1 MDEPEV
7 MKVQSDL
14 RRPERWRG
22 RARSPFAGWSV
33 FVGISVAIVF
43 GVVFWF
49 SVWLLLRPSESLGSA
64 VTYDLMEE
72 PEATDEEF
80 DGPVAEAADAW
91 SGDPVAAAA
100 DAWSGD
106 PVAAATDDFDVDD
119 EQARHAAVDPAEEE
133 LAEEKVTG
141 EIEVVAEGPRH
152 AVTSEGPL
160 YGPFLVYGP
169 DVPDAVAEGDDAGE
183 PGAAR
188 HDEIAARAEEI
199 AARAGDITTRAEE
212 LAAKTEEF
220 AQRIDGLTARIDE
233 LEAKLVAADAATTAR
248 PSLVPSPGSRSR
260 GSEPTVAR
268 TGQAQT
274 GGRGPLVTL
283 PQPGPGSRVAAG
295 PLVLETGARG
305 EAPITQMRLVLDGV
319 PLPISVERKDDKN
332 WRGRTSTRVTPGP
345 HTVAVSVVD
354 GQGRVGSYRWEFSA
368 LAQ

>member
-1 MDEPEV
+1 
-7 MKVQSDL
+7 VQSDL

-33 FVGISVAIVF
+33 FVGVSVAIVF

-49 SVWLLLRPSESLGSA
+49 SVWLLLRPSESLGTSA
-64 VTYDLMEE
+64 TYDLAEE
-72 PEATDEEF
+72 PEATDEGF
-80 DGPVAEAADAW
+80 DGPGAV
-91 SGDPVAAAA
+91 
-100 DAWSGD
+100 
-106 PVAAATDDFDVDD
+106 ATDDLEEDD
-119 EQARHAAVDPAEEE
+119 EPARRTAVDQADDGLTDEVLADESRSAE
-133 LAEEKVTG
+133 TG
-141 EIEVVAEGPRH
+141 
-152 AVTSEGPL
+152 AVTDGPVPGPVAEGPL

-169 DVPDAVAEGDDAGE
+169 DDPDAVAEDDGADE
-183 PGAAR
+183 PAAAR

-233 LEAKLVAADAATTAR
+233 LEAKLVAVDTSTAAR
-248 PSLVPSPGSRSR
+248 PALVPSPGPRPR
-260 GSEPTVAR
+260 ETEPAIAR
-268 TGQAQT
+268 TGQAPA
-274 GGRGPLVTL
+274 GGRGPRVTL
-283 PQPGPGSRVAAG
+283 PQPAPGSRVAAG

-305 EAPITQMRLVLDGV
+305 DAPIAQLRLVLDGV
-319 PLPISVERKDDKN
+319 ALPIAVERKDDKN
-332 WRGRTSTRVTPGP
+332 WRGRTSTRVAPGS

>member
-1 MDEPEV
+1 

-33 FVGISVAIVF
+33 FVGVSVAIVV

-49 SVWLLLRPSESLGSA
+49 SVWLLLRPSTSLGTA
-64 VTYDLMEE
+64 VTYDQVME
-72 PEATDEEF
+72 PDATDGVL
-80 DGPVAEAADAW
+80 DG
-91 SGDPVAAAA
+91 PVAAAA
-100 DAWSGD
+100 DD
-106 PVAAATDDFDVDD
+106 PEGPVEVAADDPEEGD
-119 EQARHAAVDPAEEE
+119 EQAGRAAVVPLDDGLIYEALPDEETPGD
-133 LAEEKVTG
+133 V
-141 EIEVVAEGPRH
+141 EVAADGPSQ
-152 AVTSEGPL
+152 AAAAEGPL

-169 DVPDAVAEGDDAGE
+169 ENPDAVAEGDDPDE
-183 PGAAR
+183 SAAR

-220 AQRIDGLTARIDE
+220 AQRIDGLSARIDE
-233 LEAKLVAADAATTAR
+233 LEAKLVAVDTSTAAR
-248 PSLVPSPGSRSR
+248 PALVPSPGPRPR
-260 GSEPTVAR
+260 ETEPAVAR
-268 TGQAQT
+268 TGQTQA
-274 GGRGPLVTL
+274 GGRSPRVTL
-283 PQPGPGSRVAAG
+283 PQPAPGSRVAAG

-305 EAPITQMRLVLDGV
+305 DAPLAQMRLVLDGV
-319 PLPISVERKDDKN
+319 ALPIAVERKDDKN
-332 WRGRTSTRVTPGP
+332 WRGRTSTRVTPGS